1 MFFTLPREMLFYGA
15 GERRKFAKSQS
26 FSIINHYFVIF
37 YFMGIGGM
45 GFQGMNMENMFQRYR
60 DISRKPVNERTDKEA
75 DFYTGMA
82 IKLLSGMLD
91 VVGA

>member
-1 MFFTLPREMLFYGA
+1 MIFCGA
-15 GERRKFAKSQS
+15 RERRKFAKSLN
-26 FSIINHYFVIF
+26 FSIMYYYFVTF
-37 YFMGIGGM
+37 SFMVFGGM
-45 GFQGMNMENMFQRYR
+45 GFQGMNMENMFRRYR